1 MIALLLEQ
9 IKCSND
15 VKKLSEKDLPKLCDE
30 IRKEII
36 ATVSNTGG
44 HLASNLGAVEL
55 TVAIHRVYD
64 TAVDRLIFDVGHQ
77 CYTHKIITG
86 RQSKFSTLRQ
96 YNGISGFPKP
106 SESNDDAFIAGHAS
120 TSIAVAYG
128 IAKARTL
135 KNEKYDVVAVIG
147 DGALTGGLAYEGLS
161 NVGCSVEPIVI
172 ILNDNSMSIN
182 YNVGG
187 TARLIRKARLRPEYM
202 EFKMFYRNTVGLI
215 KPVYNATH
223 AVKETIKKIIMSPTV
238 FDDLG
243 LNYIGPINGH
253 DVVQLEKAIQYAK
266 ALREPVLLHVKT
278 VKGKGYRYAEE
289 NPSKYHG
296 VGPFNV
302 NTGIYENK
310 KASFSNVMGKELC
323 NLAEKDNNIV
333 AITAAMADGTGLTEF
348 SHRFPQRFFDVG
360 IAEGAAV
367 SIAAGM
373 AKQGLIPVFAVYSSF
388 LQRAYDMLIHDV
400 SLQQSHVVFCVDR
413 AGIVGSDGETHN
425 GSFDVDYLASI
436 PGMTLLAPSSFE
448 ELQLMLHEAIYEVQ
462 GPVAIRYPR
471 GEETDPVWSD
481 DRDIDNDKPE
491 ITLLSYGRLITQC
504 RTAAKV
510 LRSKGIATDVIKINQ
525 LQKLDLRPVLS
536 SVKNS
541 GRLIVV
547 EEVCSKG
554 CIGEAVLSSL
564 EQRGIKLKA
573 CYLLNLAD
581 GIVPQGTYEQL
592 IKDYRLDSASICK
605 IAEEIVNNE

>member
-1 MIALLLEQ
+1 LLLEQ

-15 VKKLSEKDLPKLCDE
+15 VKKIPEKDLPKLCEE
-30 IRKEII
+30 IRTQII
-36 ATVSNTGG
+36 NTVSNTGG

-64 TAVDRLIFDVGHQ
+64 TSKDRLIFDVGHQ
-77 CYTHKIITG
+77 CYTHKLLTG
-86 RQSKFSTLRQ
+86 RQREFSTLRQ
-96 YNGISGFPKP
+96 YKGISGFPKP
-106 SESNDDAFIAGHAS
+106 NEADDDAFIAGHAS
-120 TSIAVAYG
+120 TSLAVAYG

-135 KNEKYDVVAVIG
+135 KNDKYDVVAVIG

-161 NVGCSVEPIVI
+161 NIGCSGEPIVI

-215 KPVYNATH
+215 KPVYNVTH
-223 AVKETIKKIIMSPTV
+223 AIKEGIKKRVLAPTV

-253 DVVQLEKAIQYAK
+253 DIVQLEKAIQYAK
-266 ALREPVLLHVKT
+266 SLREPVLLHVKT
-278 VKGKGYRYAEE
+278 IKGKGYKYAEE

-296 VGPFNV
+296 VSSFNV
-302 NTGIYENK
+302 ETGILDGK
-310 KASFSNVMGKELC
+310 GSSFSSEMGKELC
-323 NLAEKDNNIV
+323 SIAEKDSNIV

-373 AKQGLIPVFAVYSSF
+373 SKQGLTPVFAVYSSF
-388 LQRAYDMLIHDV
+388 LQRGYDMLIHDV
-400 SLQQSHVVFCVDR
+400 ALQQCHVVFCVDR

-425 GSFDVDYLASI
+425 GVFDIDYLSTV
-436 PGMTLLAPSSFE
+436 PGMTVLAPSNYD
-448 ELQLMLHEAIYEVQ
+448 ELRHMLHESIYEIS

-471 GEETDPVWSD
+471 GKETDPIWKEEN
-481 DRDIDNDKPE
+481 DIDNNSPE
-491 ITLLSYGRLITQC
+491 VTLLTYGRLITQC
-504 RTAAKV
+504 RAAAKK
-510 LRSKGIATDVIKINQ
+510 LRLAGIPTDVIKINRIQ
-525 LQKLDLRPVLS
+525 ELDLRPIIS

-547 EEVCSKG
+547 EEVCEKG
-554 CIGEAVLSSL
+554 CLGEVVLSSL
-564 EQRGIKLKA
+564 EQRGIQLKA
-573 CYLLNLAD
+573 SRLLNLKN
-581 GIVPQGTYEQL
+581 GIVPQGTFDQL
-592 IKDYRLDSASICK
+592 SKDYCLDTDSICK
-605 IAEEIVNNE
+605 IAEEIINHE